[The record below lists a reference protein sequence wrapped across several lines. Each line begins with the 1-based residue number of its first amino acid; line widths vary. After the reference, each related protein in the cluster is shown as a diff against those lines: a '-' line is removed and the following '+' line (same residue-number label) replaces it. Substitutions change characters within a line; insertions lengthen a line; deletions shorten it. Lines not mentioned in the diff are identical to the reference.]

1 MNKNVER
8 IERYLKG
15 IHVPE
20 HQSDAHWRQLRR
32 QILAELERRQTMSL
46 TGRPWKAT
54 LTVAALIGGGAIA
67 AAVGV
72 KVYQYHFEGRGADGA
87 YHFSGQRET
96 LYESPMSGVSVVQST
111 SVSITSN
118 DPNFD
123 VEQTRKDLEEIAVL
137 RQQDVRELV
146 GVIETEVNGYFHR
159 TCRYKYTLS
168 DGRTHTMG
176 EGEPD
181 SQAQRTPEQI
191 EKDQE
196 EIARLREQGKRK
208 LVQVMDTQVEGD
220 LHRTCSY
227 EYVLADGRTMSA
239 GEGDPELP
247 PPANPLGT
255 EKIEEIW
262 RLRRLKQGDYL
273 GYSDRDV
280 QGRTFTFET
289 YVLTLSDGTVVTH
302 AVGEPKDLKTRLTE
316 ADWEEFGNLRD
327 AGVGEDLDTEEKVV
341 LGRVFSFKRQRY
353 ILSDGTEFIWSVG
366 EPKNAP

>member
-1 MNKNVER
+1 MSRNVER

-15 IHVPE
+15 IRVPGLKPDQ
-20 HQSDAHWRQLRR
+20 HRLRLRR
-32 QILAELERRQTMSL
+32 QILTELERRQTMSL
-46 TGRPWKAT
+46 KKGAWKAT
-54 LTVAALIGGGAIA
+54 LAVAALIGGGALA

-72 KVYQYHFEGRGADGA
+72 KVYRYHFEGRGADGA

-96 LYESPMSGVSVVQST
+96 VYESPKSGISVVQST
-111 SVSITSN
+111 AVSISSD

-123 VEQTRKDLEEIAVL
+123 VERTRKDLEEIAAL
-137 RQQDVRELV
+137 RQQDVRELL
-146 GVIETEVNGYFHR
+146 GVIDTEVNGHFHR
-159 TCRYKYTLS
+159 TCRYQYTLS
-168 DGRTHTMG
+168 DGRTHIIG

-191 EKDQE
+191 EKDHE
-196 EIARLREQGKRK
+196 EIAQLREQGKRE
-208 LVQVMDTQVEGD
+208 LVGVTDTQIEGD

-227 EYVLADGRTMSA
+227 EYVLADGRTMSV
-239 GEGDPELP
+239 GESDPELP

-255 EKIEEIW
+255 ERIEEIW

-273 GYSDRDV
+273 GFSDRDV

-302 AVGEPKDLKTRLTE
+302 AVGEPKGFKTRLTE
-316 ADWEEFGNLRD
+316 ADWEEFRNLRD
-327 AGVGEDLDTEEKVV
+327 AGEGEDLGTEEKEV

-366 EPKNAP
+366 EPIQD

>member
-1 MNKNVER
+1 MNRNVER
-8 IERYLKG
+8 IERYLKS
-15 IHVPE
+15 IDVPE
-20 HQSDAHWRQLRR
+20 HRSEVHRQQLRR
-32 QILAELERRQTMSL
+32 QILTELERRHIMSL

-54 LTVAALIGGGAIA
+54 LAVAALIGGGALA

-72 KVYQYHFEGRGADGA
+72 KVYRYHFEGRGADGT
-87 YHFSGQRET
+87 YHFSGEREMV
-96 LYESPMSGVSVVQST
+96 YESPKSGFSVGQGT
-111 SVSITSN
+111 SVSITSD

-123 VEQTRKDLEEIAVL
+123 VEQTRKDLEEIAAL

-146 GVIETEVNGYFHR
+146 GVVDTEVNGHFHR
-159 TCRYKYTLS
+159 TYRYQYTLS

-176 EGEPD
+176 EGGPD
-181 SQAQRTPEQI
+181 NLAQRTPEQI
-191 EKDQE
+191 EKDHE
-196 EIARLREQGKRK
+196 EIAQLREQGKRE
-208 LVQVMDTQVEGD
+208 LVGVTDTQIEGD

-227 EYVLADGRTMSA
+227 EYVLADGRTMSV
-239 GEGDPELP
+239 GESDPELP

-273 GYSDRDV
+273 GFSDRDV

-302 AVGEPKDLKTRLTE
+302 AVGEPKGFKASLTE
-316 ADWEEFGNLRD
+316 ADWEEFRKLRD
-327 AGVGEDLDTEEKVV
+327 AGQGEDLGTEEKEV

-353 ILSDGTEFIWSVG
+353 ILSDGTEFMWSVG
-366 EPKNAP
+366 KPIEE